1 MQLSRRGK
9 LAKNLC
15 PQYTPKAVRALRFRT
30 GVKSV
35 LTLIQKGFKSWPG

>member
-15 PQYTPKAVRALRFRT
+15 PQYTPKAVRPLDVHT

-35 LTLIQKGFKSWPG
+35 LTLIQGGFKSWPG